1 MRFYDRNT
9 ELSLLSELSKRA
21 EQFAQFTSIIG
32 RRRVGKTEL
41 VRQHLKDAE
50 RGLYFF
56 VEKRPSQALLIEFS
70 ECLKQSIPHAPIFS
84 DWKDFFVFLFA
95 EAQRQPLVAVFDEF
109 QNFLSVEPAVYSI
122 LQGVWDE
129 WHNRSK
135 IHLIVIGS
143 VVGLMKRVF
152 QDTKEPL
159 YGRLTQ
165 EINITP
171 LPLESVFQICSE
183 LGFTSTEDILTLYG
197 IFGGMP
203 RYYELIES
211 MGLGGKSVREI
222 LQKALFSSFAPFRNE
237 VREIILSEFGGNSY
251 TYIAILEAI
260 ATGKTRLSEIAG
272 PAGIPA
278 TSLSKYMRELS
289 DIFELV
295 QREVPVTEKSWKS
308 KKSRYKICDP
318 FLTFWMQF
326 VYRQLSIYEA
336 GNYQYFLEKLDTY
349 LAEFMGFAFEEI
361 IKELLQTL
369 NLKGINSSSFLF
381 DQTFSFRKRKSLEG
395 KAPISFH
402 RIGRW
407 WDRQKEIDLVALNQ
421 DTGDALFVE
430 CKWTSK
436 EIHLNILHELM
447 RKSEDVPPTPG
458 PSQEGRPVKKERCFY
473 LLASKNGFSSSL
485 RQVQDDNIFLWDM
498 PYITTLIQGLL

>member
-1 MRFYDRNT
+1 MRFYNRNT
-9 ELSLLSELSKRA
+9 ELALLSELSQRA

-95 EAQRQPLVAVFDEF
+95 EAQRTPIVGVFDEF

-129 WHNRSK
+129 WQKRSK

-143 VVGLMKRVF
+143 VVGLMKKVF

-171 LPLESVFQICSE
+171 LPIEAVFQICSE
-183 LGFTSTEDILTLYG
+183 LGFDTASATQPKPQPKGFTSTEVILTLYG

-211 MGLGGKSVREI
+211 MGLGGKSVKEI

-289 DIFELV
+289 DMFELV
-295 QREVPVTEKSWKS
+295 QREVPVTERSWKS

-369 NLKGINSSSFLF
+369 NL
-381 DQTFSFRKRKSLEG
+381 QG
-395 KAPISFH
+395 KAPVSFH

-407 WDRQKEIDLVALNQ
+407 WNRQQEIDLVALNQ

-436 EIHLNILHELM
+436 EVDIGILHELM
-447 RKSEDVPPTPG
+447 RKSEDVPAG
-458 PSQEGRPVKKERCFY
+458 KGRRFY
-473 LLASKNGFSSSL
+473 LLASKSGFSNSL
-485 RQVQDDNIFLWDM
+485 RQGKDANIFLWDV
-498 PYITTLIQGLL
+498 PYITTLMNGLL

>member
-1 MRFYDRNT
+1 MRFYNRKT
-9 ELSLLSELSKRA
+9 ELALLFELSQRA
-21 EQFAQFTSIIG
+21 GHFAQFTSLIG
-32 RRRVGKTEL
+32 RRRVGKTE
-41 VRQHLKDAE
+41 VIRQHLKSVE

-56 VEKRPSQALLIEFS
+56 VEKRPSQALLTEFS
-70 ECLKQSIPHAPIFS
+70 ECLKHSIPHAPIFL

-95 EAQRQPLVAVFDEF
+95 EAQRMHIVAVFDEF
-109 QNFLSVEPAVYSI
+109 QNFLSVEPAIYSI

-129 WHNRSK
+129 WHKRCK

-143 VVGLMKRVF
+143 VVGLMKKVF

-165 EINITP
+165 EMNLTP

-183 LGFTSTEDILTLYG
+183 LGFTSTEGILTLYG

-211 MGLGGKSVREI
+211 MGLGGKSVKEI

-260 ATGKTRLSEIAG
+260 ATGKTRLSEISG

-278 TSLSKYMRELS
+278 TSLSKYMKELS
-289 DIFELV
+289 KIFELV

-308 KKSRYKICDP
+308 KKSRYKIRDP
-318 FLTFWMQF
+318 FITFWMRF

-336 GNYQYFLEKLDTY
+336 GNYQYFLEKLDIY

-369 NLKGINSSSFLF
+369 NL
-381 DQTFSFRKRKSLEG
+381 QG
-395 KAPISFH
+395 KAPVSFH

-407 WDRQKEIDLVALNQ
+407 WNRQKEIDLVALNQ

-430 CKWTSK
+430 CKWTSNPVD
-436 EIHLNILHELM
+436 IDILHELK
-447 RKSEDVPPTPG
+447 RKSEDVPA
-458 PSQEGRPVKKERCFY
+458 RKERCFY
-473 LLASKNGFSSSL
+473 LLASKSGFSARL
-485 RQVQDDNIFLWDM
+485 REAQEAHILLWDVS
-498 PYITTLIQGLL
+498 YITTLMRGL

>member
-1 MRFYDRNT
+1 MRFYNRNT
-9 ELSLLSELSKRA
+9 ELALLLELSQRA
-21 EQFAQFTSIIG
+21 ENFAQFTSIIG

-41 VRQHLKDAE
+41 VRQHLKNVDH
-50 RGLYFF
+50 GLYFF

-70 ECLKQSIPHAPIFS
+70 ERLKQVIPHAPIFS

-95 EAQRQPLVAVFDEF
+95 ESTSPPVPLSKNWRGRSGPIVAVFDEF

-129 WHNRSK
+129 WHKRCK

-143 VVGLMKRVF
+143 VVGLMKKVF

-165 EINITP
+165 EMNLAP
-171 LPLESVFQICSE
+171 LPIESVFQICSE

-203 RYYELIES
+203 RYYEIIES
-211 MGLGGKSVREI
+211 VGLGGKSVKEI

-289 DIFELV
+289 EIFDLV
-295 QREVPVTEKSWKS
+295 EREVPVTEKSWKS
-308 KKSRYKICDP
+308 KKGRYKICDP
-318 FLTFWMQF
+318 FLAFWMRF

-349 LAEFMGFAFEEI
+349 LADR
-361 IKELLQTL
+361 LQ
-369 NLKGINSSSFLF
+369 
-381 DQTFSFRKRKSLEG
+381 Q
-395 KAPISFH
+395 A
-402 RIGRW
+402 
-407 WDRQKEIDLVALNQ
+407 Q
-421 DTGDALFVE
+421 DAHT
-430 CKWTSK
+430 
-436 EIHLNILHELM
+436 
-447 RKSEDVPPTPG
+447 
-458 PSQEGRPVKKERCFY
+458 
-473 LLASKNGFSSSL
+473 
-485 RQVQDDNIFLWDM
+485 FLWDV
-498 PYITTLIQGLL
+498 PSITTLMRED

>member
-1 MRFYDRNT
+1 MRFYNRNT
-9 ELSLLSELSKRA
+9 ELTLLFELSQRA
-21 EQFAQFTSIIG
+21 KTFAQFTSLIG

-41 VRQHLKDAE
+41 VRQHLQRIE
-50 RGLYFF
+50 GGLYFF
-56 VEKRPSQALLIEFS
+56 VEKRPSQTLLIEFS
-70 ECLKQSIPHAPIFS
+70 ERLKQSIPHAPIFS

-95 EAQRQPLVAVFDEF
+95 EAQRTPWVAVFDEF
-109 QNFLSVEPAVYSI
+109 QNFLSVEPAIYSI

-129 WHNRSK
+129 WHKRCQ

-143 VVGLMKRVF
+143 VVGLMKKVF

-165 EINITP
+165 EMNLTP
-171 LPLESVFQICSE
+171 LPLDSVFQLCTE

-203 RYYELIES
+203 RYYEIIES
-211 MGLGGKSVREI
+211 MGLGGKSIPEI

-278 TSLSKYMRELS
+278 SSLSKYMKELS
-289 DIFELV
+289 EIFDLV
-295 QREVPVTEKSWKS
+295 AREVPITEKSWKS
-308 KKSRYKICDP
+308 KKSRYKISDR
-318 FLTFWMQF
+318 FIAFWMRF

-336 GNYQYFLEKLDTY
+336 GNYHYFLERLDIS
-349 LAEFMGFAFEEI
+349 LAEFMGFAFEDI
-361 IKELLQTL
+361 MKELLQTL
-369 NLKGINSSSFLF
+369 NL
-381 DQTFSFRKRKSLEG
+381 QG
-395 KAPISFH
+395 KAPIPFH

-407 WDRQKEIDLVALNQ
+407 WDRQEEIDLVALNQ
-421 DTGDALFVE
+421 DTDDALFVE
-430 CKWTSK
+430 CKWTAQPVD
-436 EIHLNILHELM
+436 IDVLHELKQ
-447 RKSEDVPPTPG
+447 KSRHVATAP
-458 PSQEGRPVKKERCFY
+458 KRCFY
-473 LLASKNGFSSSL
+473 LLASKSGFTSQL
-485 RQVQDDNIFLWDM
+485 RQAQDAHTLLWDLPHIAM
-498 PYITTLIQGLL
+498 QVYDIET

>member
-1 MRFYDRNT
+1 MRFYNRTT
-9 ELSLLSELSKRA
+9 ELLLLSDLSQRA
-21 EQFAQFTSIIG
+21 EHFAQFTSLIG

-41 VRQHLKDAE
+41 VRQHLKNLE
-50 RGLYFF
+50 CGVYFF
-56 VEKRPSQALLIEFS
+56 VEKRPSQTLLVEFS
-70 ECLKQSIPHAPIFS
+70 ECLKQSIPYAPVFS

-95 EAQRQPLVAVFDEF
+95 EAQRTQIVAVFDEF

-129 WHNRSK
+129 WHKRCK
-135 IHLIVIGS
+135 IHFIVIGS
-143 VVGLMKRVF
+143 VVGLMKKVF

-165 EINITP
+165 EINIIP

-197 IFGGMP
+197 IFGRMP
-203 RYYELIES
+203 RYYEIIES
-211 MGLGGKSVREI
+211 MELGGKSVRKI
-222 LQKALFSSFAPFRNE
+222 LQEALFSSFAPFRNE
-237 VREIILSEFGGNSY
+237 VREIILSEFGGNSH

-272 PAGIPA
+272 PVGIPA

-295 QREVPVTEKSWKS
+295 EREVPVTERTWKS
-308 KKSRYKICDP
+308 KKSRYKICDR
-318 FLTFWMQF
+318 FISFWMRF
-326 VYRQLSIYEA
+326 IYRQLSIYES

-361 IKELLQTL
+361 VKELLQAL
-369 NLKGINSSSFLF
+369 NL
-381 DQTFSFRKRKSLEG
+381 QG

-407 WDRQKEIDLVALNQ
+407 WNRQTEIDLVALNQ

-436 EIHLNILHELM
+436 PIDVDVVYELN
-447 RKSEDVPPTPG
+447 RKSEDVPTKRE
-458 PSQEGRPVKKERCFY
+458 QCFY
-473 LLASKNGFSSSL
+473 LLASKSGFSPRL
-485 RQVQDDNIFLWDM
+485 RENPDAHIILWDI
-498 PYITTLIQGLL
+498 PYITAMIYELL